1 MPVARFTPHLYRF
14 FPALPREGVKV
25 EGKTVHD
32 VLNELDRR
40 FAGLAGYL
48 VDDAGAVRKHV
59 NIFVGNEL
67 IRDRVTLSD
76 PVSETTEIFF
86 FQALSGG

>member
-1 MPVARFTPHLYRF
+1 MPVARFTPHLHRF
-14 FPALPREGVKV
+14 FPTLPREGVRV
-25 EGKTVHD
+25 DGVTVRE

-40 FAGLAGYL
+40 FPGLAGYL

-67 IRDRVTLSD
+67 IRDRAGLSD
-76 PVSETTEIFF
+76 PVSETAEIFF